1 MKVVKMACFGYAG
14 RRIIKLLIRECMID
28 LTLLRENPERV
39 IAALSK
45 KDPQY
50 DVAKLIQLDKGLRVI
65 KNEVEQLRCHKNEL
79 AKQARSGVTPE
90 LREQSIAI
98 SRQLQEKE
106 ESLARS
112 EHEFNEYYLSCP
124 NMLLDEVPAG
134 NKEENVVVRMFGEKP
149 TFAFTPQ
156 NHLELGEKLGWLDF
170 ETSAKISGA
179 SLALYKGEGV
189 ALLFSLAMYM
199 LKHNRK
205 HGFNFVLPSVFVNEK
220 SLETTGNFPK
230 FKDQVFAVP
239 SDDLFLTPTSE
250 VNLTNMYRDH
260 IFAQSDLPLRMTA
273 FTSCFRREGGAYGSS
288 ERGLIRMRQFEKVE
302 IVSMC
307 QPEDSEQE
315 HQRMLACAE
324 SILQALG
331 LHYRVVLLAGQD
343 ASWASAKTFDLEVW
357 CPGQNEY
364 KEVSSISNCTDFQ
377 ARRGMIRF
385 KETAASKTQLVHTLN
400 GSSLALP
407 RLMVALMET
416 YQQQDGTIAIP
427 EIVKKEGLF

>member
-1 MKVVKMACFGYAG
+1 
-14 RRIIKLLIRECMID
+14 MID
-28 LTLLRENPERV
+28 LNLLRENPERI
-39 IAALSK
+39 IAAIGK

-50 DVAKLIQLDKGLRVI
+50 DVTKLMQLDKELRVI
-65 KNEVEQLRCHKNEL
+65 KSEVEQLRCHKNEL
-79 AKQARSGVTPE
+79 AKQGRSGITPE
-90 LREQSIAI
+90 LREQSIALN
-98 SRQLQEKE
+98 RQLSDKEK
-106 ESLARS
+106 SLEIL
-112 EHEFNEYYLSCP
+112 EHEFKDYYLSCP
-124 NMLLDEVPAG
+124 NILLDEVPAG

-149 TFAFTPQ
+149 TFSFTPK

-179 SLALYKGEGV
+179 SLALYKSECV
-189 ALLFSLAMYM
+189 TLLFSLAMFM

-205 HGFNFVLPSVFVNEK
+205 HGFNFVLPSIFVNET

-230 FKDQVFAVP
+230 FRDQVFAVP

-260 IFAQSDLPLRMTA
+260 IFASSDLPMRMTA

-302 IVSMC
+302 IVAMC
-307 QPEDSEQE
+307 HPDDSEQE

-324 SILQALG
+324 GILQALG

-343 ASWASAKTFDLEVW
+343 ASWASAKTYDLEVW

-364 KEVSSISNCTDFQ
+364 KEVSSISNCIDFQ

-385 KETAASKTQLVHTLN
+385 KETATSKTQLVHTLN

-416 YQQQDGTIAIP
+416 YQQEDGSIKIP
-427 EIVKKEGLF
+427 EILKKEGLF

>member
-1 MKVVKMACFGYAG
+1 
-14 RRIIKLLIRECMID
+14 MID
-28 LTLLRENPERV
+28 LTLLRENPERI

-50 DVAKLIQLDKGLRVI
+50 DIAQLISLDKDLRIV
-65 KNEVEQLRCHKNEL
+65 KSDVETLRCTKNEL
-79 AKQARSGVTPE
+79 AKQGRSGITSE

-98 SRQLQEKE
+98 NKQLKEKE
-106 ESLARS
+106 CVLEKL
-112 EHEFNEYYLSCP
+112 EHEFNEHYLACP
-124 NMLLDEVPAG
+124 NILLDEVPAG
-134 NKEENVVVRMFGEKP
+134 NKEENVEVRLFGEKP
-149 TFAFTPQ
+149 TFLFTPK
-156 NHLELGEKLGWLDF
+156 NHLDLGEKLGWLDF
-170 ETSAKISGA
+170 ETSAKIAGA

-189 ALLFSLAMYM
+189 SLLFSLAMFM

-205 HGFNFVLPSVFVNEK
+205 HGFNFVLPSLFVNEK

-260 IFAQSDLPLRMTA
+260 IFAAAELPLRMTA

-307 QPEDSEQE
+307 NPEDSEQE
-315 HQRMLACAE
+315 QQRMLACAE
-324 SILQALG
+324 GILQALG

-343 ASWASAKTFDLEVW
+343 ASWASAKTYDLEVW
-357 CPGQNEY
+357 CPGQGEY

-385 KETAASKTQLVHTLN
+385 KDKPDSKTQLVHTLN

-416 YQQQDGTIAIP
+416 YQQPDGTIIIP
-427 EIVKKEGLF
+427 ELLKKEGLF

>member
-1 MKVVKMACFGYAG
+1 
-14 RRIIKLLIRECMID
+14 MID
-28 LTLLRENPERV
+28 LTLLRENPERI

-50 DVAKLIQLDKGLRVI
+50 DIAQLISLDKDLRIV
-65 KNEVEQLRCHKNEL
+65 KSDVETLRCTKNEL
-79 AKQARSGVTPE
+79 AKQGRSGITPE

-98 SRQLQEKE
+98 NKQLKEKE
-106 ESLARS
+106 CALEKL
-112 EHEFNEYYLSCP
+112 EHEFNEHYLACP
-124 NMLLDEVPAG
+124 NILLDEVPAG
-134 NKEENVVVRMFGEKP
+134 NKEENVEVRLFGEKP
-149 TFAFTPQ
+149 TFLFTPK
-156 NHLELGEKLGWLDF
+156 NHLDLGEKLGWLDF
-170 ETSAKISGA
+170 ETSAKIAGA

-189 ALLFSLAMYM
+189 SLLFSLAMFM

-205 HGFNFVLPSVFVNEK
+205 HGFNFVLPSLFVNEK

-260 IFAQSDLPLRMTA
+260 IFAAAELPLRMTA

-307 QPEDSEQE
+307 NPEDSEQE
-315 HQRMLACAE
+315 QQRMLACAE
-324 SILQALG
+324 GILQALG

-343 ASWASAKTFDLEVW
+343 ASWASAKTYDLEVW
-357 CPGQNEY
+357 CPGQGEY

-385 KETAASKTQLVHTLN
+385 KDKPDSKTQLVHTLN

-416 YQQQDGTIAIP
+416 YQQPDGTIIIP
-427 EIVKKEGLF
+427 ELLKKEGLF

>member
-1 MKVVKMACFGYAG
+1 
-14 RRIIKLLIRECMID
+14 MID
-28 LTLLRENPERV
+28 LTLLRENPERIIV
-39 IAALSK
+39 ALSK

-50 DVAKLIQLDKGLRVI
+50 DIMQLIALDKNLRLI
-65 KNEVEQLRCHKNEL
+65 KSDVEALRCSKNEL
-79 AKQARSGVTPE
+79 AKQGKSGVTPE

-98 SRQLQEKE
+98 NKALKEKE
-106 ESLARS
+106 QNLEIL
-112 EHEFNEYYLSCP
+112 EHEFNEHYLACP
-124 NMLLDEVPAG
+124 NILFDEVPAG
-134 NKEENVVVRMFGEKP
+134 NKEENLEVSLFGEKP
-149 TFAFTPQ
+149 TFSFAPK
-156 NHLELGEKLGWLDF
+156 NHLDLGEKLGWLDF
-170 ETSAKISGA
+170 ETSAKVAGA

-189 ALLFSLAMYM
+189 ALLFSLAMFM

-205 HGFNFVLPSVFVNEK
+205 HGFNFVLPSLFVNEK

-230 FKDQVFAVP
+230 FRDQVFAVP

-260 IFAQSDLPLRMTA
+260 IFAGSDLPLRMTA

-307 QPEDSEQE
+307 NPENSEQE

-324 SILQALG
+324 GILQALG

-343 ASWASAKTFDLEVW
+343 ASWTSAKTYDLEVW
-357 CPGQNEY
+357 CPGQGEY
-364 KEVSSISNCTDFQ
+364 KEVSSISNCIDFQ

-385 KETAASKTQLVHTLN
+385 KDKPDSKTQLVHTLN

-416 YQQQDGTIAIP
+416 YQQPDGTIIIP
-427 EIVKKEGLF
+427 EVLKKEGLF